1 MARRSARY
9 SSDDR
14 FPPYVPVAERARQA
28 AATVAKL
35 KKKGQALQPVALTGR
50 AISSTFWGKAWCGHL
65 ESLSDFES
73 RLPRGRTYVRGGAVI
88 HLALESGRI
97 AAKVQG
103 SSLYTVEIAITKLKP
118 QRWAKVV
125 KQCTGSIDSLV
136 ELLRGKLSDSV
147 MSAVTNV
154 ETGLFPTASELNMS
168 CSCPDWAGLCKHL
181 AAVLYGVGARLDS
194 SPELLFTLRG
204 VDPSELVA
212 EGAAAPASKA
222 KLASKSSRQVL
233 SDSSLADVFGIELE
247 PSAAT
252 RVSVAPAPAPR
263 TARAPAPIVKRRG
276 ASGVAEQAAL
286 VLAFVNS
293 HPGLGV
299 ELIGKSLQ
307 LSSQE
312 LTLPIRKLVAMG
324 SLVTVGAK
332 RATKYFAAPP
342 PKRGRPTAG
351 RRRLTSSV

>member
-9 SSDDR
+9 TSDDR
-14 FPPYVPVAERARQA
+14 FPPYVPVAQRARQA
-28 AATVAKL
+28 AAAVAKL
-35 KKKGQALQPVALTGR
+35 RKKGQAVEPVQITGR
-50 AISSTFWGKAWCGHL
+50 AISSTFWGKAWCDHL

-103 SSLYTVEIAITKLKP
+103 SSLYTIEIAIKKLKP

-125 KQCTGSIDSLV
+125 EQCTGSIDSLV

-154 ETGLFPTASELNMS
+154 ETGLFPAASELNMS

-212 EGAAAPASKA
+212 EGAAAPVSKA
-222 KLASKSSRQVL
+222 KAAGKSSRQVL
-233 SDSSLADVFGIELE
+233 SASSLADVFGIELE
-247 PSAAT
+247 HGAPT
-252 RVSVAPAPAPR
+252 RVSVPPARAPS

-276 ASGVAEQAAL
+276 ASGVAERAAL

-293 HPGLGV
+293 HPGSSV

-307 LSSQE
+307 LSTPE
-312 LTLPIRKLVAMG
+312 LSLPIRRLVAMG
-324 SLVTVGAK
+324 SLSTVGAK
-332 RATKYFAAPP
+332 RATKYFAVPP
-342 PKRGRPTAG
+342 RQRRRTTAG
-351 RRRLTSSV
+351 NGH